1 MSDLFATGRIV
12 DLILALVALEALALM
27 ALGRRRGVA
36 VLDVVAALA
45 PGVALMLA
53 LRAALTDAWWG
64 WVAAWLGASLIAHLA
79 DLSRRWGPGFG
90 AKDTHRAKPTARS
103 LLA

>member
-1 MSDLFATGRIV
+1 MSDLFASGRII
-12 DLILALVALEALALM
+12 DLILALVVLESLALM
-27 ALGRRRGVA
+27 TLSRRRGIA
-36 VLDVVAALA
+36 VLDVAAALA

-64 WVAAWLGASLIAHLA
+64 WVAAWLAASLVAHLF
-79 DLSRRWGPGFG
+79 DLSRRWGPERG
-90 AKDTHRAKPTARS
+90 AGSPRDAKPTARS